1 MTRQRPEPSGD
12 LTAMEIAE
20 AMWLASVI
28 SRRGGALDGPPDPGP
43 RPTDVPPDSRD
54 SMPSPSADPVP
65 APPDAA
71 EVRLPDRSAP
81 AVGAP
86 DRVDTESA
94 TSRQPRPAGHPS
106 EDAPA
111 PGGRSGRLP
120 ALSNPLALARALR
133 PLRTHTAESRTRL
146 FDEAATARRAAED
159 DFWLPVFRR
168 ARSRP
173 WDEATLIVDD
183 SPTMSLWTRTGAEF
197 AELLARID
205 AFATVRTLR
214 LDTTNGADD
223 RPPVLRNRADEVSP
237 RSLGGPG
244 RRSVVLLLTD
254 GIGTAWRTG
263 TAPALLRD
271 LARTHTTAVVQ
282 VLPERAWA
290 LSGITARSVPLRLAA
305 AGPGNTGLLVSR
317 PSDEDAFDELAF
329 EEEGWGWGA
338 EGPAEPL
345 VPVLGLRP
353 GFLGQWS
360 RLAVGRRTSQPLKLP
375 VMLDGDSGSEGSG
388 AAARAAAPN
397 AEDTV
402 RRARARLS
410 RTAFDGA
417 VRLAA
422 LPLSEAVVHR
432 LPPLLDPGFELEH
445 LGELLASKL
454 LLMEPAGVEGGFAFD
469 PGVREELLAHGN
481 RADTFRALRMA
492 RPIVTDRVQHE
503 FLTYQLRVFRGED
516 ATPPVVT
523 EADRAHVMLSTSVLR
538 AVSGPPAAA
547 GIRAVPDDEA
557 VVQQPVPVAAV
568 ATAEAVTLSTVG
580 RSHRPSSIWHGV
592 PPRNLHFSG
601 RTRELVTLE
610 EWLTPDGP
618 MTAVDALLGMGGIGK
633 SQLAIEYVY
642 RHSHAYDVV
651 CWIPSDQPARIRA
664 AFQEIAQLLGLPL
677 SSDAP
682 ANEAVPAVLEALR
695 AGDLWQRWLL
705 VFDNAESVGEVQPF
719 FPLSGPGRVLVTSRN
734 SQWAHVARTLE
745 VDVFSRQESRSL
757 LRRRGEHITDDHAD
771 RLAEALG
778 DLPLALEQ
786 ASVWLLDTG
795 MPVPE
800 YLHLFQ
806 EKHDELLSVS
816 PVQHYDVPVAA
827 AWNIALDRLRE
838 ESPLALRIL
847 QVCSQLASAPVPR
860 SLFLAAGG
868 EHAGPDALPAT
879 DPIRLGRAVRALNR
893 YSLARIDHRADSV
906 QVHRL
911 VGIAVTHRMPP
922 AERHDIR
929 RTAWRLLAAQPPGA
943 HLTDHLIASGA
954 AAATEESVRS
964 AVRAQLEWL
973 ASNGATEDERRLSR
987 EVYGTGGP

>member
-1 MTRQRPEPSGD
+1 MTQQRPEPSGD

-20 AMWLASVI
+20 AVWLASVI
-28 SRRGGALDGPPDPGP
+28 SRRGGALDGPTDPDP
-43 RPTDVPPDSRD
+43 RSTDVPPDSGESR
-54 SMPSPSADPVP
+54 PSQPADHVP
-65 APPDAA
+65 PPPDAA
-71 EVRLPDRSAP
+71 SEVRLPDRSAP
-81 AVGAP
+81 TVGAP

-94 TSRQPRPAGHPS
+94 TSRQPRPSGHPS
-106 EDAPA
+106 EDAPSL
-111 PGGRSGRLP
+111 GGPSGRLP

-133 PLRTHTAESRTRL
+133 PLRTHAAESRNRL

-173 WDEATLIVDD
+173 WDEATLIIDD
-183 SPTMSLWTRTGAEF
+183 SPTMNLWNRTGAEF

-214 LDTTNGADD
+214 LDTASGADG

-244 RRSVVLLLTD
+244 RRSVVLVLTD
-254 GIGTAWRTG
+254 GIGAAWRTG
-263 TAPALLRD
+263 TASALLRD
-271 LARTHTTAVVQ
+271 LARTHTTAVVHL
-282 VLPERAWA
+282 LPERAWA
-290 LSGITARSVPLRLAA
+290 LSGITARSVPLRLAVP
-305 AGPGNTGLLVSR
+305 GPGNTGLLVSGR
-317 PSDEDAFDELAF
+317 PDEDAFDELAF
-329 EEEGWGWGA
+329 DEEGWDA

-360 RLAVGRRTSQPLKLP
+360 RLAAGRRASEPLKLP
-375 VMLDGDSGSEGSG
+375 VMLDVDSASEGSG
-388 AAARAAAPN
+388 AAARAAAPS
-397 AEDTV
+397 AEDAV
-402 RRARARLS
+402 RRARSRLS

-432 LPPLLDPGFELEH
+432 LPPLLDPGFKLEH
-445 LGELLASKL
+445 LGELLASEL

-469 PGVREELLAHGN
+469 PGVREELLAYGN

-503 FLTYQLRVFRGED
+503 FLAYQLRVFRGED

-523 EADRAHVMLSTSVLR
+523 EADRAHMTLSTAVLR
-538 AVSGPPAAA
+538 AVSGPLAAT
-547 GIRAVPDDEA
+547 GIRAVPDEA

-568 ATAEAVTLSTVG
+568 ATAEAVALSTGG
-580 RSHRPSSIWHGV
+580 RSHRPSSIWYGL
-592 PPRNLHFSG
+592 PLRNVHFSG
-601 RTRELVTLE
+601 RERELAALE
-610 EWLTPDGP
+610 QRLMPDGP
-618 MTAVDALLGMGGIGK
+618 MTGVDALLGMGGIGK
-633 SQLAIEYVY
+633 SQLAIEHVY

-651 CWIPSDQPARIRA
+651 CWIPSEQPARIMA
-664 AFQEIAQLLGLPL
+664 AFQQIAHLLGLPL

-695 AGDLWQRWLL
+695 TGDLWQRWLL
-705 VFDNAESVGEVQPF
+705 VFDNAESVWDVQPF

-734 SQWAHVARTLE
+734 SQWAHVARTLD

-757 LRRRGEHITDDHAD
+757 LRRRGDHISDDQAD

-806 EKHDELLSVS
+806 EKHDELLSVNS
-816 PVQHYDVPVAA
+816 IQHYDMPVAA

-847 QVCSQLASAPVPR
+847 QVCAHLASAPLPR
-860 SLFLAAGG
+860 SLFLAVGKEQSA
-868 EHAGPDALPAT
+868 PDTLPAT
-879 DPIRLGRAVRALNR
+879 DPLRLARAIRSLNR
-893 YSLARIDHRADSV
+893 YSLARIDHRADSI

-922 AERHDIR
+922 AERDDVR

-943 HLTDHLIASGA
+943 HLTDHLIVSGA
-954 AAATEESVRS
+954 VTATEEWVRS
-964 AVRAQLEWL
+964 AVRAQLDWL
-973 ASNGATEDERRLSR
+973 ASNGATEDERRLSH
-987 EVYGTGGP
+987 EVHGTGSP